1 MQSFTRCDNNLTNN
15 DFQDGVRIS
24 GSTLVEHLLE
34 SEQFRLRINDTYYD
48 VSAPSFESIAFET
61 VGVTEEILKSTERL
75 TSLNDLR
82 SRVAALYAV
91 LHVDEYKLE
100 RENMLIKKLEEVE
113 LELKPMII
121 VRINKSKIKFYEN
134 FLGKR
139 HD

>member
-15 DFQDGVRIS
+15 DFKDGVRIS

-91 LHVDEYKLE
+91 LHVDQYKLE

-121 VRINKSKIKFYEN
+121 VRINKSLSI
-134 FLGKR
+134 
-139 HD
+139 